1 MENWISQIK
10 SYFVLLIEN
19 LLKNLLSLKFLFELL
34 VHYDPFLLTIFQHL
48 LSKELGSK
56 QILLRWR
63 AWLYGIP
70 LLQWYGWH
78 EEFGFWWLSVG
89 YTYKSVIMFPP
100 ISETVTSKT
109 LSDVWDYSVVNSIVE
124 CVSFKCYINSPSLS
138 SCSQQKKM
146 SSKYLHHRYCF
157 SSISLKIS
165 SSNLAI
171 NNILNGG
178 ANFVPIAVSHFCFK
192 IVSLKVKISFL
203 RTTSASSTSAE
214 VVKSFSCLKTS
225 PLCRANRPSSGGML
239 GYKPTTSTVYL
250 VSSVGYQFLPQLFI
264 ILSPFKWKCFPIVL
278 TIIIL

>member
-10 SYFVLLIEN
+10 SYFVLLIGS
-19 LLKNLLSLKFLFELL
+19 LLKNVLSLKFLFEPL

-56 QILLRWR
+56 QILLRRR

-78 EEFGFWWLSVG
+78 EEEFGFWWLSVG
-89 YTYKSVIMFPP
+89 YTYKSVIMFSP

-109 LSDVWDYSVVNSIVE
+109 LSDVSDYSVMNSIVE
-124 CVSFKCYINSPSLS
+124 WVSFKCYINSSSLS
-138 SCSQQKKM
+138 SPCSQRKKM

-192 IVSLKVKISFL
+192 FVSLKVKISFL
-203 RTTSASSTSAE
+203 RTTSTSSTSAE
-214 VVKSFSCLKTS
+214 VVKSFSCLKSS
-225 PLCRANRPSSGGML
+225 PLRRANRPSSGGML

-250 VSSVGYQFLPQLFI
+250 VSSVDY
-264 ILSPFKWKCFPIVL
+264 
-278 TIIIL
+278 